1 MIIDSVDTFSPEL
14 LQALKKDIFS
24 SLRVALPG
32 IVQAYDPETR
42 TADVQPAVRT
52 RLPASGGP
60 VPFPLLREVPV
71 FSPRF
76 SDDSLR
82 LDICPGD
89 MCLLIFADVNTDGW
103 YESGSPVLPP
113 SGRRHD
119 LSDAFAFTGF
129 RPKANR
135 GDAP

>member
-1 MIIDSVDTFSPEL
+1 MIIDSADTFSPEL

-32 IVQAYDPETR
+32 IVQSYDPETR
-42 TADVQPAVRT
+42 TASVQPAVRS
-52 RLPASGGP
+52 RIASAGAP

-71 FSPRF
+71 FAPRF
-76 SDDSLR
+76 SDDSIR
-82 LDICPGD
+82 LDIRPGD

-103 YESGSPVLPP
+103 YETGTAAVPP

-119 LSDAFAFTGF
+119 LSDAFAFAGIW
-129 RPKANR
+129 PKTNR